1 MTTRRPAP
9 SSLRSLG
16 DGLTGSPALVAEGVG
31 LTYAG
36 GIEALRNVD
45 LTVADGQFVSIVG
58 PSGCGK
64 STFLKAVAGL
74 IPITHGTLTL
84 RGDSD
89 RRADVA
95 FVFQSPTLL
104 TWRTVLGN
112 VELPNELRGGGRST
126 ARSHARELLALVGL
140 ADFADRFPSELSGG
154 MQMRVSLAR
163 ALMTDPRIMLLD
175 EPFGALDDLTR
186 QRLNE
191 DLHRIWL
198 RDRWTGLFV
207 THNVSEA
214 VYLSDRVV
222 VMSSRPGQIV
232 ADVPIE
238 LSIPRTPDHRSDPG
252 FAAYVR
258 EIGARLREE
267 V

>member
-1 MTTRRPAP
+1 M
-9 SSLRSLG
+9 G
-16 DGLTGSPALVAEGVG
+16 DESTGSAALVASGVG
-31 LTYAG
+31 LTYPG
-36 GIEALRNVD
+36 GIEALRDID
-45 LTVADGQFVSIVG
+45 LAIAEGSFVSIVG

-74 IPITHGTLTL
+74 VPITGGTLTVEH
-84 RGDSD
+84 GDSG
-89 RRADVA
+89 RSGPA

-112 VELPNELRGGGRST
+112 VVLPTELGRGTRSRD
-126 ARSHARELLALVGL
+126 AAKAADLLSLVGL
-140 ADFADRFPSELSGG
+140 QEFAGRFPTELSGG

-163 ALMTDPRIMLLD
+163 ALMTDPRVMLLD

-191 DLHRIWL
+191 DLHRIWQ

-214 VYLSDRVV
+214 VYLSNRVL
-222 VMSSRPGQIV
+222 VMSRRPGTIA
-232 ADVPIE
+232 ADVRVDLP
-238 LSIPRTPDHRSDPG
+238 LPRTPEIRDESAFGG
-252 FAAYVR
+252 FVR
-258 EIGARLREE
+258 EIGARLRAEA
-267 V
+267 